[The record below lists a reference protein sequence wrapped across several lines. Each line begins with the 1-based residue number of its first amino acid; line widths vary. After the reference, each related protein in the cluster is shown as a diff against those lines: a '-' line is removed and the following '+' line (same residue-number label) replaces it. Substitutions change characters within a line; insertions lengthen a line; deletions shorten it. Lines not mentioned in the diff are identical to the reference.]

1 MHEGKCRGILG
12 TIFSVL
18 WGHHVEFKTKKYS
31 RSKAIYCWFV
41 MSIFDPLT
49 TSFLCTIG
57 EKLWWA
63 IFGVVIKLLQ
73 SSRHGSRQINR
84 QKSADTRSISW
95 IFAHMIDDLAFF
107 EKCFWWKNSLKVNWE
122 TAFWIWMQGC
132 LSPTQSTNTTPN
144 TTNQQHR
151 CCSPTLKNRLKN
163 YENCKNAHNDSR
175 IVCISS
181 QKFESWLIC
190 SHALRRKLYEI

>member
-1 MHEGKCRGILG
+1 
-12 TIFSVL
+12 
-18 WGHHVEFKTKKYS
+18 
-31 RSKAIYCWFV
+31 
-41 MSIFDPLT
+41 MSNFDPLT
-49 TSFLCTIG
+49 TSFLCTVN
-57 EKLWWA
+57 EKLWLA

-73 SSRHGSRQINR
+73 SSRQVLDKSTDTKVQTRAQFHGFLLTWLMIWRSL
-84 QKSADTRSISW
+84 KSAFDEKTLWRSIGR
-95 IFAHMIDDLAFF
+95 LPF
-107 EKCFWWKNSLKVNWE
+107 EFECKVVFRQHNP
-122 TAFWIWMQGC
+122 
-132 LSPTQSTNTTPN
+132 PTLPPN

-190 SHALRRKLYEI
+190 SHTLRRKLYEI